1 LFAPTIVCIDEDDG
15 VDLSVVTTRLRL
27 GDYYRN
33 KDMMRADLLRM
44 VSVMR

>member
-1 LFAPTIVCIDEDDG
+1 

-44 VSVMR
+44 VSVALPCNLYCAYRTDV